1 MTVKK
6 LDHVVVVVEDLAT
19 MTGFFK
25 GLGLKIVG
33 EATVDGAWLD
43 AVYGPGGI
51 DADIVM
57 MATPDGLGRVELAQ
71 YRQPQPMTVQ
81 PRPAPPS
88 AVGLRRITFEV
99 TGLNEV
105 LTRLGEVGGNLIG
118 DVAEDVGRLRLCYV
132 RGPEGIII
140 TLAERF

>member
-19 MTGFFK
+19 MTEFFK
-25 GLGLKIVG
+25 ALGLKIVG

-57 MATPDGLGRVELAQ
+57 LSTPDGLGRVELAQ
-71 YRQPQPMTVQ
+71 YRQPQPMTVE
-81 PRPAPPS
+81 PRTAPPS

-99 TGLNEV
+99 TSLDEV
-105 LTRLGEVGGNLIG
+105 LFRIREVGGDLIG

-132 RGPEGIII
+132 RGPEGIIV
-140 TLAERF
+140 TLAERL